1 LDWLLF
7 VHSMPGQNG
16 ALRISVW
23 RNLQSIGAGN
33 LRDGVSVLP
42 ERPEFADAL
51 DGLRRNILA
60 SGGTAHVLRLPTAGD
75 ASEAELRALFD
86 RAGDYA
92 AFIDRAERTRS
103 SLGDCS
109 ESEARRNLRQ
119 LSRELVRI
127 EATDFFASDGRDR
140 AQALVA
146 SLTDSIAKTFS
157 PDEPVSVNAAIPRL
171 RIDDYRGRIWV
182 TRPRIWVDRVASAWL
197 IARFIDSDA
206 KFQFLE
212 DGRKAPADAVGFD
225 YDGATFT
232 HIDELTTFEVL
243 VASFGL
249 GENTA
254 LGRIG
259 AMVHALDIGGPTIP
273 EAAGFEAVLGGM
285 RDRARDDRELLSN
298 MTGVIDAFYDAFAN
312 DVSPVR

>member
-1 LDWLLF
+1 VDWLLF

-51 DGLRRNILA
+51 EGFRRNILA
-60 SGGTAHVLRLPTAGD
+60 SGGTAHVLRLPATGD
-75 ASEAELRALFD
+75 ASEADLRALFD
-86 RAGDYA
+86 RAEDYA

-109 ESEARRNLRQ
+109 ESEARRYLRQ
-119 LSRELVRI
+119 LSRELARI
-127 EATDFFASDGRDR
+127 EAIDFFASEGRDR

-146 SLTDSIAKTFS
+146 SLTDSISKRFS
-157 PDEPVSVNAAIPRL
+157 PDEPVAISAPVPRL
-171 RIDDYRGRIWV
+171 RLDDYRHRVWV
-182 TRPRIWVDRVASAWL
+182 TRPRMWVDRVASAWL

-206 KFQFLE
+206 TFQFLE
-212 DGRKAPADAVGFD
+212 DCTEAPSDAVGFD

-232 HIDELTTFEVL
+232 HVDELTTFEVL
-243 VASFGL
+243 VASFGF
-249 GENTA
+249 GENAA

-259 AMVHALDIGGPTIP
+259 AIVHALDVGGPAVP

-285 RDRARDDRELLSN
+285 RDRAHDDRELLSN
-298 MTGVIDAFYDAFAN
+298 MSSVIDAFYDAFAN
-312 DVSPVR
+312 DVPSVR